1 MTMEAF
7 QSHSGLVIPFNR
19 ANIDTDAMLPKQYLK
34 SILKTGYGDWL
45 FDGLRYLDEG
55 DVNTVTSTRRINPEF
70 VLNLPRFLGGSILV
84 AGENFGCGSSREHAP
99 WAFRDFG
106 IKVIIASSFAD
117 IFYNNCCKNGVLP
130 VQLASRTVS
139 TIIEEVEAT
148 EGYEMDVDLEEK
160 AISLPD
166 GKIINF
172 EIDDSLRQQLLHGL
186 DTISLTM
193 EYKKDIMEYEA
204 QHRKDRPWL
213 FTKAVGS

>member
-1 MTMEAF
+1 MEAL

-19 ANIDTDAMLPKQYLK
+19 ANVDTDAMLPKQYLK

-45 FDGLRYLDEG
+45 FDGLRYFDEG

-70 VLNLPRFLGGSILV
+70 VLNLPRYSGGSILV

-106 IKVIIASSFAD
+106 IKVVIASSFAD

-139 TIIEEVEAT
+139 AIIEEVEAT
-148 EGYEMDVDLEEK
+148 EGYEMDVDLQEK

>member
-19 ANIDTDAMLPKQYLK
+19 ANVDTDAMLPKQYLK

-99 WAFRDFG
+99 WALEEYGFRT
-106 IKVIIASSFAD
+106 IIAPSFAD
-117 IFYNNCCKNGVLP
+117 IFYNNSFKNGLLPIVLKE
-130 VQLASRTVS
+130 
-139 TIIEEVEAT
+139 EEVDELFEQAEAA
-148 EGYEMDVDLEEK
+148 EGYQLTVDL
-160 AISLPD
+160 AAQTVTRPD
-166 GKIINF
+166 GVQYSF
-172 EIDDSLRQQLLHGL
+172 EVDAFRKHCLLNGL
-186 DTISLTM
+186 DDIGLTLQ
-193 EYKKDIMEYEA
+193 DAEA
-204 QHRKDRPWL
+204 IKAFEAGHQKSQPWL
-213 FTKAVGS
+213 FGAIK

>member
-1 MTMEAF
+1 MEAL

-19 ANIDTDAMLPKQYLK
+19 ANVDTDAMLPKQYLK
-34 SILKTGYGDWL
+34 SILKIGYGDWL
-45 FDGLRYLDEG
+45 FDGLRYFDEG

-70 VLNLPRFLGGSILV
+70 VLNLPRYSGGSILV

-106 IKVIIASSFAD
+106 IKVVIASSFAD

-139 TIIEEVEAT
+139 AIIEEVEAT

>member
-1 MTMEAF
+1 MEAF

-99 WAFRDFG
+99 WALRDFG
-106 IKVIIASSFAD
+106 IKVVIAPSFAD

-130 VQLASRTVS
+130 VQLASRIVS
-139 TIIEEVEAT
+139 TIIEEVEAI
-148 EGYEMDVDLEEK
+148 EGYEMEVDLEEK
-160 AISLPD
+160 TISLPD

-172 EIDDSLRQQLLHGL
+172 EIDDSLRQQLLFGL

-193 EYKKDIMEYEA
+193 EYKKEILEYEA
-204 QHRKDRPWL
+204 KHRKAAPWL
-213 FTKAVGS
+213 FDNSLS

>member
-1 MTMEAF
+1 MEAL

-19 ANIDTDAMLPKQYLK
+19 ANVDTDAMLPKQYLK

-45 FDGLRYLDEG
+45 FDGLRYFDEG

-70 VLNLPRFLGGSILV
+70 VLNLARYSGGSILV

-106 IKVIIASSFAD
+106 IKVVIASSFAD

-139 TIIEEVEAT
+139 AIIEEVEAT

>member
-1 MTMEAF
+1 MEAL

-19 ANIDTDAMLPKQYLK
+19 ANVDTDAMLPKQYLK

-45 FDGLRYLDEG
+45 FDGLRYFDEG

-70 VLNLPRFLGGSILV
+70 VLNLPRYSGGSILV

-106 IKVIIASSFAD
+106 IKVVIASSFAD

-130 VQLASRTVS
+130 IQLASRTVS
-139 TIIEEVEAT
+139 AIIEEVEAT
-148 EGYEMDVDLEEK
+148 EGYEIDVDLEEK
-160 AISLPD
+160 VISLPD
-166 GKIINF
+166 DKIINF

>member
-1 MTMEAF
+1 MEAL

-19 ANIDTDAMLPKQYLK
+19 ANVDTDAMLPKQYLK

-45 FDGLRYLDEG
+45 FDGLRYFDEG

-70 VLNLPRFLGGSILV
+70 VLNLARYSGGSILV

-139 TIIEEVEAT
+139 AIIEEVEAT

>member
-1 MTMEAF
+1 MEAL

-19 ANIDTDAMLPKQYLK
+19 ANVDTDAMLPKQYLK

-99 WAFRDFG
+99 WALRDFG
-106 IKVIIASSFAD
+106 IKVVIAPSFAD

-130 VQLASRTVS
+130 VQLASRIVS
-139 TIIEEVEAT
+139 TIIEEVEAI
-148 EGYEMDVDLEEK
+148 EGYEMEVDLEEK
-160 AISLPD
+160 TISLPD
-166 GKIINF
+166 GKIIDF
-172 EIDDSLRQQLLHGL
+172 EIDDSLRQQLLFGL

-193 EYKKDIMEYEA
+193 EYKKDILQYEA
-204 QHRKDRPWL
+204 KHRKAAPWL
-213 FTKAVGS
+213 FDNSIS

>member
-1 MTMEAF
+1 MEAL

-19 ANIDTDAMLPKQYLK
+19 ANVDTDAMLPKQYLK

-45 FDGLRYLDEG
+45 FDGLRYFDEG

-70 VLNLPRFLGGSILV
+70 VLNLARYSGGSILV

-106 IKVIIASSFAD
+106 IKVVIASSFAD

>member
-1 MTMEAF
+1 MEAL

-19 ANIDTDAMLPKQYLK
+19 ANVDTDAMLPKQYLK

-45 FDGLRYLDEG
+45 FDGLRYFDEG

-70 VLNLPRFLGGSILV
+70 VLNLPRYSGGSILV

-106 IKVIIASSFAD
+106 IKVVIASSFAD

-139 TIIEEVEAT
+139 AIIEEVEAT

-193 EYKKDIMEYEA
+193 EYKKDIMEYES

>member
-19 ANIDTDAMLPKQYLK
+19 ANVDTDAMLPKQYLK

-99 WAFRDFG
+99 WALRDFG
-106 IKVIIASSFAD
+106 IKVVIAPSFAD

-130 VQLASRTVS
+130 IQLASRTVA
-139 TIIEEVEAT
+139 TIIEEVEAI
-148 EGYEMDVDLEEK
+148 EGYEMKVDLEEK
-160 AISLPD
+160 TISLPD

-172 EIDDSLRQQLLHGL
+172 EIDDSLRQQLLFGL

-193 EYKKDIMEYEA
+193 EYKKDILEYEA
-204 QHRKDRPWL
+204 KHRKAAPWL
-213 FTKAVGS
+213 FDNSLS

>member
-1 MTMEAF
+1 MEAL
-7 QSHSGLVIPFNR
+7 QSHLGLVIPFNR
-19 ANIDTDAMLPKQYLK
+19 ANVDTDAMLPKQYLK

-45 FDGLRYLDEG
+45 FDGLRYFDEG

-70 VLNLPRFLGGSILV
+70 VLNLARYSGGSILV

>member
-1 MTMEAF
+1 MEAL

-19 ANIDTDAMLPKQYLK
+19 ANVDTDAMLPKQYLK

-45 FDGLRYLDEG
+45 FDGLRYFDEG

-70 VLNLPRFLGGSILV
+70 VLNLPRYSGGSILV

-106 IKVIIASSFAD
+106 IKVVIASSFAD

-130 VQLASRTVS
+130 IQLASRTVS
-139 TIIEEVEAT
+139 AIIEEVEAI

>member
-1 MTMEAF
+1 MEAL
-7 QSHSGLVIPFNR
+7 QSHLGLVIPFNR
-19 ANIDTDAMLPKQYLK
+19 ANVDTDAMLPKQYLK

-45 FDGLRYLDEG
+45 FDGLRYFDEG

-70 VLNLPRFLGGSILV
+70 VLNLARYSGGSILV

-106 IKVIIASSFAD
+106 IKVVIASSFAD

-130 VQLASRTVS
+130 VQHASRTVS

>member
-1 MTMEAF
+1 MEAL

-19 ANIDTDAMLPKQYLK
+19 ANVDTDTMLPKQYLK

-45 FDGLRYLDEG
+45 FDGLRYFDEG

-70 VLNLPRFLGGSILV
+70 VLNLARYSGGSILV

-106 IKVIIASSFAD
+106 IKVVIASSFAD

-139 TIIEEVEAT
+139 AIIEEVEAT

>member
-1 MTMEAF
+1 MEAL

-19 ANIDTDAMLPKQYLK
+19 ANVDTDAMLPKQYLK

-99 WAFRDFG
+99 WALRDFG
-106 IKVIIASSFAD
+106 IKVVIAPSFAD

-130 VQLASRTVS
+130 VQLASRIVS
-139 TIIEEVEAT
+139 TIIEEVEAI
-148 EGYEMDVDLEEK
+148 EGYEMEVDLEEK
-160 AISLPD
+160 TISLPD

-172 EIDDSLRQQLLHGL
+172 EIDDSLRQQLLFGL

-193 EYKKDIMEYEA
+193 EYKKDILQYEA
-204 QHRKDRPWL
+204 KHRKAAPWL
-213 FTKAVGS
+213 FDNSIS

>member
-1 MTMEAF
+1 MEAL

-19 ANIDTDAMLPKQYLK
+19 ANVDTDAMLPKQYLK

-45 FDGLRYLDEG
+45 FDGLRYFDEG

-70 VLNLPRFLGGSILV
+70 VLNLPRYSGGSILV

-106 IKVIIASSFAD
+106 IKVVIASSFAD

-130 VQLASRTVS
+130 IQLASRTVS
-139 TIIEEVEAT
+139 AIIEEVEAT
-148 EGYEMDVDLEEK
+148 EGYEMDVDLQEK

-213 FTKAVGS
+213 FTKVVGS

>member
-19 ANIDTDAMLPKQYLK
+19 ANVDTDAMLPKQYLK

-99 WAFRDFG
+99 WALRDFG
-106 IKVIIASSFAD
+106 IKVVIAPSFAD

-130 VQLASRTVS
+130 VQLASRIVS
-139 TIIEEVEAT
+139 TIIEEVEAI
-148 EGYEMDVDLEEK
+148 EGYEMEVDLEEK
-160 AISLPD
+160 TISLPD
-166 GKIINF
+166 GKIIDF
-172 EIDDSLRQQLLHGL
+172 EIDDSLRQQLLFGL

-193 EYKKDIMEYEA
+193 EYKKDILEYEA
-204 QHRKDRPWL
+204 KHRKAAPWL
-213 FTKAVGS
+213 FDNSIS

>member
-1 MTMEAF
+1 MEAL
-7 QSHSGLVIPFNR
+7 QSHSGLVIPFNG
-19 ANIDTDAMLPKQYLK
+19 ANVDTDAMLPKQYLK

-45 FDGLRYLDEG
+45 FDGLRYFDEG

-70 VLNLPRFLGGSILV
+70 VLNLPRYSGGSILV

-106 IKVIIASSFAD
+106 IKVVIASSFAD

-130 VQLASRTVS
+130 IQLASRTVS
-139 TIIEEVEAT
+139 AIIEEVEAT

>member
-1 MTMEAF
+1 MEALH
-7 QSHSGLVIPFNR
+7 SHSGLVIPFNR
-19 ANIDTDAMLPKQYLK
+19 ANVDTDAMLPKQYLK

-45 FDGLRYLDEG
+45 FDGLRYFDEG

-70 VLNLPRFLGGSILV
+70 VLNLPRYSGGSILV

-106 IKVIIASSFAD
+106 IKVVIASSFAD

-139 TIIEEVEAT
+139 AIIEEVEAT
-148 EGYEMDVDLEEK
+148 EGYEMDVDLQEK

>member
-1 MTMEAF
+1 MEAL

-19 ANIDTDAMLPKQYLK
+19 ANVDTDAMLPKQYLK

-45 FDGLRYLDEG
+45 FDGLRYFDEG

-70 VLNLPRFLGGSILV
+70 VLNLPRYSGGSILV

-106 IKVIIASSFAD
+106 IKVVIASSFAD

-139 TIIEEVEAT
+139 AIIEEVEAT

>member
-1 MTMEAF
+1 MEAL

-19 ANIDTDAMLPKQYLK
+19 ANVDTDAMLPKQYLK

-45 FDGLRYLDEG
+45 FDGLRYFDEG

-70 VLNLPRFLGGSILV
+70 VLNLPRYSGGSILV

-106 IKVIIASSFAD
+106 IKVVIASSFAD

>member
-1 MTMEAF
+1 MEAL

-19 ANIDTDAMLPKQYLK
+19 ANVDTDAMLPKQYLK

-45 FDGLRYLDEG
+45 FDGLRYFDEG

-70 VLNLPRFLGGSILV
+70 VLNLARYSGGSILV
-84 AGENFGCGSSREHAP
+84 AGENFGCGASREHAP

-130 VQLASRTVS
+130 VQFASRTVS

>member
-19 ANIDTDAMLPKQYLK
+19 ANVDTDAMLPKQYLK

-45 FDGLRYLDEG
+45 FDGLRYFDEG
-55 DVNTVTSTRRINPEF
+55 DVNTVTSKRRINPEF
-70 VLNLPRFLGGSILV
+70 VLNLARYSGGSILV

>member
-19 ANIDTDAMLPKQYLK
+19 ANVDTDAMLPKQYLK

-99 WAFRDFG
+99 WALRDFG
-106 IKVIIASSFAD
+106 IKVVIAPSFAD

-130 VQLASRTVS
+130 VQLASRIVS
-139 TIIEEVEAT
+139 TIIEEVEAI
-148 EGYEMDVDLEEK
+148 EGYEMEVDLEEK
-160 AISLPD
+160 TISLPD
-166 GKIINF
+166 GKIIDF
-172 EIDDSLRQQLLHGL
+172 EIDDSLRQQLLFGL

-193 EYKKDIMEYEA
+193 EYKKDILQYEA
-204 QHRKDRPWL
+204 KHRKAAPWL
-213 FTKAVGS
+213 FDNSIS

>member
-1 MTMEAF
+1 MEAL

-19 ANIDTDAMLPKQYLK
+19 ANVDTDAMLPKQYLK

-45 FDGLRYLDEG
+45 FDGLRYFDEG

-70 VLNLPRFLGGSILV
+70 VLNLPRYSGGSILV

-106 IKVIIASSFAD
+106 IKVVIASSFAD

-130 VQLASRTVS
+130 IQLASRTVS
-139 TIIEEVEAT
+139 AIIEEVEAT
-148 EGYEMDVDLEEK
+148 EGYEMDVDLQEK

>member
-1 MTMEAF
+1 MEAL

-19 ANIDTDAMLPKQYLK
+19 ANVDTDAMLPKQYLK

-45 FDGLRYLDEG
+45 FDGLRYFDEG

-70 VLNLPRFLGGSILV
+70 VLNLPRYSGGSILV

-106 IKVIIASSFAD
+106 IKVVIASSFAD

-139 TIIEEVEAT
+139 AIIEEVEAT
-148 EGYEMDVDLEEK
+148 EGYEIDVDLEEK
-160 AISLPD
+160 VISLPD
-166 GKIINF
+166 DKIINF

>member
-1 MTMEAF
+1 MEAF

-99 WAFRDFG
+99 WALRDFG
-106 IKVIIASSFAD
+106 IKVVIAPSFAD

-130 VQLASRTVS
+130 VQLASRIVS
-139 TIIEEVEAT
+139 TIIEEVEAI
-148 EGYEMDVDLEEK
+148 EGYEMEVDLEEK
-160 AISLPD
+160 TISLPD

-172 EIDDSLRQQLLHGL
+172 EIDDSLRQQLLFGL

-193 EYKKDIMEYEA
+193 EYKKDILQYEA
-204 QHRKDRPWL
+204 KHRKAAPWL
-213 FTKAVGS
+213 FDNSIS

>member
-1 MTMEAF
+1 MEAL

-19 ANIDTDAMLPKQYLK
+19 ANVDTDAMLPKQYLK

-45 FDGLRYLDEG
+45 FDGLRYFDEG

-70 VLNLPRFLGGSILV
+70 VLNLPRYSGGSILV

-106 IKVIIASSFAD
+106 IKVVIASSFAD

-130 VQLASRTVS
+130 IQLASRTVS
-139 TIIEEVEAT
+139 AIIEEVEAT

>member
-1 MTMEAF
+1 MEAL

-19 ANIDTDAMLPKQYLK
+19 ANVDTDAMLPKQYLK

-45 FDGLRYLDEG
+45 FDGLRYFDEG

-70 VLNLPRFLGGSILV
+70 VLNLARYSGGSILV

>member
-1 MTMEAF
+1 MEAL

-19 ANIDTDAMLPKQYLK
+19 ANVDTDAMLPKQYLK

-45 FDGLRYLDEG
+45 FDGLRYFDEG

-70 VLNLPRFLGGSILV
+70 VLNLPRYSGGSILV

-106 IKVIIASSFAD
+106 IKVVIASSFAD

-130 VQLASRTVS
+130 IQLASRTVS
-139 TIIEEVEAT
+139 AIIEEVEAT
-148 EGYEMDVDLEEK
+148 EGYEMDVDLQEK

-213 FTKAVGS
+213 FTKAAGS

>member
-19 ANIDTDAMLPKQYLK
+19 ANVDTDAMLPKQYLK

>member
-1 MTMEAF
+1 MEAL

-19 ANIDTDAMLPKQYLK
+19 ANVDTDAMLPKQYLK

-99 WAFRDFG
+99 WALRDFG
-106 IKVIIASSFAD
+106 IKVVIAPSFAD

-130 VQLASRTVS
+130 VQLASRIVS

-148 EGYEMDVDLEEK
+148 EGYEMEVDLEEK
-160 AISLPD
+160 TISLPD
-166 GKIINF
+166 GKIIDF
-172 EIDDSLRQQLLHGL
+172 EIDDSLRQQLLFGL

-193 EYKKDIMEYEA
+193 EYKKDILQYEA
-204 QHRKDRPWL
+204 KHRKAAPWL
-213 FTKAVGS
+213 FDNSIS

>member
-7 QSHSGLVIPFNR
+7 QSHRGLVIPFNR
-19 ANIDTDAMLPKQYLK
+19 ANVDTDAMLPKQYLK

-99 WAFRDFG
+99 WALRDFG
-106 IKVIIASSFAD
+106 IKVVIAPSFAD

-130 VQLASRTVS
+130 IQLASRTVA
-139 TIIEEVEAT
+139 TIIEEVEAI
-148 EGYEMDVDLEEK
+148 EGYEMKVDLEGK
-160 AISLPD
+160 TISLPD
-166 GKIINF
+166 GKSINF
-172 EIDDSLRQQLLHGL
+172 EIDESLRQQLLFGL

-193 EYKKDIMEYEA
+193 EYKKDILEYEA
-204 QHRKDRPWL
+204 KHRKAAPWL
-213 FTKAVGS
+213 FDNSLS

>member
-1 MTMEAF
+1 MTMEAL

-19 ANIDTDAMLPKQYLK
+19 ANVDTDAMLPKQYLK

-99 WAFRDFG
+99 WALRDFG
-106 IKVIIASSFAD
+106 IKVVIAPSFAD

-130 VQLASRTVS
+130 VQLASRIVS
-139 TIIEEVEAT
+139 TIIEEVEAI
-148 EGYEMDVDLEEK
+148 EGYEMEVDLEEK
-160 AISLPD
+160 TISLPD

-172 EIDDSLRQQLLHGL
+172 EIDDSLRQQLLFGL

-193 EYKKDIMEYEA
+193 EYKKDILQYEA
-204 QHRKDRPWL
+204 KHRKAAPWL
-213 FTKAVGS
+213 FDNSIS

>member
-45 FDGLRYLDEG
+45 FDGLRYLDKG

-99 WAFRDFG
+99 WALRDFG
-106 IKVIIASSFAD
+106 IKVVIAPSFAD

-130 VQLASRTVS
+130 VQLGSRTVA
-139 TIIEEVEAT
+139 TIIEEVEAI
-148 EGYEMDVDLEEK
+148 EGYEMKVDLEGK
-160 AISLPD
+160 TISLPD
-166 GKIINF
+166 GKSINF
-172 EIDDSLRQQLLHGL
+172 EIDESLRQQLLFGL

-193 EYKKDIMEYEA
+193 EYKKDILEYEA
-204 QHRKDRPWL
+204 KHRKAAPWL
-213 FTKAVGS
+213 FDNSLS